1 VAGQVTWT
9 PVNDGVPVVLRADE
23 AAPWRYVFVC
33 YYSPSGGSGSPY
45 VEVRYGQEPSGALVA
60 RVYANTVFGVPIK
73 ETLALCVVMPSTSS
87 APAASDQVIFSAS
100 TAHLAGYAGSV

>member
-1 VAGQVTWT
+1 
-9 PVNDGVPVVLRADE
+9 VVLRADE

-33 YYSPSGGSGSPY
+33 YYSPSGSAGSAY
-45 VEVRYGQEPSGALVA
+45 VEVRYGQEPSGALIT
-60 RVYANTVFGVPIK
+60 RVYPNAAFGVPIK